1 MRADRDTDIVVV
13 GGGPVGLGAAI
24 EARLAGFDVVLVEP
38 RAHADGIEKAC
49 GEGLMPPGVA
59 ALSRLGVDVE
69 GVPFRGIRYVAAR
82 VGRPDAVAE
91 APFRAGPG
99 LGARRVVLSAALA
112 ARAQEVG
119 VVRVVGSVGPGDR
132 LDGAAG
138 VPAGSEVA
146 GVRASWVLAADGLHS
161 PIRHRLGLHVDA
173 EAARG
178 VLGTAR
184 WHRGRPGTGDGRRYG
199 LRRHY
204 AVEPWTDLVEVHW
217 GCDAEAYLTP
227 VGPRLVG
234 LAVLGP
240 RGLGADDWWQRFP
253 RLAERLAG
261 ATPVTPLRGA
271 GPMRQKASRRVAGS
285 VLLVGD
291 AAGYVDALTGEG
303 ISLGL
308 ACAREAVACLVAG
321 RPQDYEAAWW
331 RVTRRYRLLT
341 GALLAAARRPV
352 LRRTIV
358 PVAGAVP
365 GLFGAIVNGLGTDA
379 GTARGHEIRATAP

>member
-1 MRADRDTDIVVV
+1 MGAGRDTDVVVV

-38 RAHADGIEKAC
+38 RAHAEGIDKAC

-59 ALSRLGVDVE
+59 ALRRLGVEVE
-69 GVPFRGIRYVAAR
+69 GVPFHGIRYLAPR

-91 APFRAGPG
+91 ARFRAGPG
-99 LGARRVVLSAALA
+99 LGARRVALSAALA
-112 ARAQEVG
+112 ARAQDVG
-119 VVRVVGSVGPGDR
+119 VVRVVGSAGPGDR

-138 VPAGSEVA
+138 ARPGGAVEVA

-173 EAARG
+173 DADADLDMARG
-178 VLGTAR
+178 LVGS
-184 WHRGRPGTGDGRRYG
+184 RGGDRRRYG

-217 GCDAEAYLTP
+217 AADAEAYLTP

-234 LAVLGP
+234 VAVLGP
-240 RGLGADDWWQRFP
+240 RGLGARDWWPRFP

-261 ATPVTPLRGA
+261 ATPVTPLLGA
-271 GPMRQKASRRVAGS
+271 GPMRQKASRRVSGS

-291 AAGYVDALTGEG
+291 AAGYLDALTGEG

-308 ACAREAVACLVAG
+308 TCARKAVACLLAG

-331 RVTRRYRLLT
+331 RATRRYRLLT
-341 GALLAAARRPV
+341 GTLLAAARRPG

-365 GLFGAIVNGLGTDA
+365 GLFGAIVNGLG
-379 GTARGHEIRATAP
+379 